1 MRPIK
6 LTVSAFGPY
15 AGTTVLNM
23 DELGKS
29 GLYLITGDTGA
40 GKTTIFDAMVFAL
53 YGRASGENREPSMLR
68 SQYASPDTP
77 TMVELVFEYAG
88 KQYTVRRNPEYE
100 RPAKRGGG
108 RTIEKADAE
117 LRYPD
122 GRVLTKQREV
132 NEAVRGIIGIDDGQ
146 FMQIAM
152 IAQGDFLKLL
162 LATTEERKKI
172 FRRVFR
178 TEPFDRLQ
186 ELLKKEVNK
195 IRQELKEQK
204 AVVNSQI
211 RSVRCAKDDL
221 CSRKELEKAAGEELP
236 FTDMMSLIEEL
247 ILQDRQEEARLESQ
261 IEQKEERLEKV
272 TSEIGKAQAFAKART
287 SLKEA
292 EEKLEV
298 ERPRKAQL
306 LMVQSEA
313 EKQAVEVKTLSE
325 WLSQAGKDGTAECSG
340 TGHAGEKLSADAV
353 TAGENGAEPEKEN
366 TERRLVQTAA
376 VNWKTDRRTLEE
388 WIAGLNASLPEYQE
402 LDERKKK
409 VMALTETIAGA
420 EKRREQVQKEKDSL
434 QRDTE
439 HKKKEREQLAHAG
452 EERERLRA
460 EQEKLQEKSAALD
473 ALIKMSD
480 ECRELKRECEER
492 QEAYRRARD
501 NAEEKKAAYDRDNRR
516 YLDAQAG
523 ILAETLKDGERCP
536 VCGALEHP
544 CPAHRE
550 ADAPDRKQLDRQK
563 KQAEQAQE
571 QADLAS
577 TQAGQAAGML
587 SQKQKSLTEQAEK
600 LLSSVSWKKE
610 AYQTA
615 DAPGAGAG
623 ISDDVMPERS
633 EGEDASGE
641 PAMVRAAAEGEK
653 ADVEERL
660 AACREH
666 MALEEQRIERREALD
681 KEIPEAEN
689 RQECLRQKL
698 AELEKGIDS
707 DTALKQEREESLE
720 QLAERLYFESGGAAR
735 QRLEQLRALKETLR
749 NAAEQARQKAAAC
762 DKEIAALEGQIG
774 HLKEQL
780 SEVSESSEE
789 EYGEQRERLLAEK
802 KALLDEKQD
811 VHARRSG
818 NEEIREE
825 LSAKAQQIA
834 KTEEHLSWMQSL
846 SDTANGNLHGKEK
859 IMLETY
865 VQMTYFDRILARA
878 NTRFMMMSSGQYE
891 LERSRQAENR
901 VSQSGLDLNVIDHYN
916 GTCRSVKT
924 LSGGESFQA
933 SLSLALGL
941 SDEIQASAGGI
952 RLDTM
957 FVDEGFGSLDE
968 EALEQAMKAL
978 TGLAEANRLVGMI
991 SHVTALKER
1000 IDRQIIVT
1008 KSADGGSSAKIV
1020 C

>member
-6 LTVSAFGPY
+6 LTMSAFGPY
-15 AGTTVLNM
+15 ADTTFLNM

-40 GKTTIFDAMVFAL
+40 GKTTIFDAMVYAL
-53 YGRASGENREPSMLR
+53 YGRASGENREPVMLR

-77 TMVELVFEYAG
+77 TFVELVFEYAG
-88 KQYTVRRNPEYE
+88 EQYTIRRNPEYE

-108 RTIEKADAE
+108 RTLEKADAE
-117 LRYPD
+117 LHYPD
-122 GRVLTKQREV
+122 GRVVTKLREV

-172 FRRVFR
+172 FRRIFR

-186 ELLKKEVNK
+186 ELLKKEAGKV
-195 IRQELKEQK
+195 RRGLEDQK
-204 AVVNSQI
+204 TVVKSQI
-211 RSVRCAKDDL
+211 QSVQCAKEDL
-221 CSRKELEKAAGEELP
+221 CSRKELEKAAGGELP
-236 FTDMMSLIEEL
+236 FADMMSLIEEL

-261 IEQKEERLEKV
+261 IEQEEERLEKV
-272 TSEIGKAQAFAKART
+272 TSELGKAQTLAKAHK

-298 ERPRKAQL
+298 EQPRKAQL

-325 WLSQAGKDGTAECSG
+325 WLSQADKDGTAECSK
-340 TGHAGEKLSADAV
+340 TGHLGEKLSADTV
-353 TAGENGAEPEKEN
+353 TAGESGAEPQKEN
-366 TERRLVQTAA
+366 TERRLMQTAA
-376 VNWKTDRRTLEE
+376 VNWKTARRTLEE
-388 WIAGLNASLPEYQE
+388 WIAGLNESLPEYQE
-402 LDERKKK
+402 LDERENK
-409 VMALTETIAGA
+409 VIALTETIAGA
-420 EKRREQVQKEKDSL
+420 EKQRRQVQEEKDSL
-434 QRDTE
+434 QRETE

-473 ALIKMSD
+473 GLIKMSD
-480 ECRELKRECEER
+480 ECCELKRRCEEK

-501 NAEEKKAAYDRDNRR
+501 NAEEKKTAYDRDNRR

-544 CPAHRE
+544 YPAHRE

-563 KQAEQAQE
+563 KQAEQAQK
-571 QADLAS
+571 QADIAS
-577 TQAGQAAGML
+577 TQAGQASGML
-587 SQKQKSLTEQAEK
+587 SQKQKLLGEQAEK
-600 LLSSVSWKKE
+600 LLSPALWKKE
-610 AYQTA
+610 TYQT
-615 DAPGAGAG
+615 
-623 ISDDVMPERS
+623 E
-633 EGEDASGE
+633 EN
-641 PAMVRAAAEGEK
+641 PAIVRAAAEEEK

-666 MALEEQRIERREALD
+666 IALEEQRIERREALD

-698 AELEKGIDS
+698 VELEKGIDS
-707 DTALKQEREESLE
+707 DTALKQEREESLK
-720 QLAERLYFESGGAAR
+720 QLAERLYFESGRAAR

-762 DKEIAALEGQIG
+762 DKEIAALEGQIR

-780 SEVSESSEE
+780 SEVSESSAE
-789 EYGEQRERLLAEK
+789 EYGKQRERLLAEK
-802 KALLDEKQD
+802 KALSDEKQD
-811 VHARRSG
+811 VYARRSR
-818 NEEIREE
+818 NEEIRKE

-834 KTEEHLSWMQSL
+834 KTEEHLSWMQAM
-846 SDTANGNLHGKEK
+846 SDTANGTLHGKEK

-916 GTCRSVKT
+916 GTRRSVKT

-978 TGLAEANRLVGMI
+978 TGLAEGNRLVGMI

-1008 KSADGGSSAKIV
+1008 KSAEGGSFAKIV

>member
-6 LTVSAFGPY
+6 LTMSAFGPY

-23 DELGKS
+23 DELGVS

-40 GKTTIFDAMVFAL
+40 GKTTIFDAMVYAL
-53 YGRASGENREPSMLR
+53 YGRASGENREPAMLR
-68 SQYASPDTP
+68 SQYASPETP

-88 KQYTVRRNPEYE
+88 KQYTIRRNPEYE

-117 LRYPD
+117 LHYPD

-132 NEAVRGIIGIDDGQ
+132 NEAVRDIIGIDDGQ

-162 LATTEERKKI
+162 LATTGERKEI
-172 FRRVFR
+172 FRRIFR
-178 TEPFDRLQ
+178 TGPFDRLQ
-186 ELLKKEVNK
+186 ELLKKEANK
-195 IRQELKEQK
+195 IRRELEEQK
-204 AVVNSQI
+204 VVVDSRI
-211 RSVRCAKDDL
+211 RSVHCAEDDL
-221 CSRKELEKAAGEELP
+221 RSQKELEKAADGELP
-236 FTDMMSLIEEL
+236 FVDVMSLIEEL
-247 ILQDRQEEARLESQ
+247 IFQDQKEEARLERRIVQ
-261 IEQKEERLEKV
+261 EEERLEKV
-272 TSEIGKAQAFAKART
+272 NSEIGKAQALAKART

-292 EEKLEV
+292 EEKLEL
-298 ERPRKAQL
+298 ELPRKEQRRT
-306 LMVQSEA
+306 VQNEA
-313 EKQAVEVKTLSE
+313 EKRLQAVETLAE
-325 WLSQAGKDGTAECSG
+325 WLSVPDEDGAAERRMSDNAGIEMPPGTVI
-340 TGHAGEKLSADAV
+340 AG
-353 TAGENGAEPEKEN
+353 GNGAEPDTES
-366 TERRLVQTAA
+366 TERRLMQTAA
-376 VNWKTDRRTLEE
+376 VNWKTERRTLEE
-388 WIAGLNASLPEYQE
+388 WIVGLEASLPEYRV
-402 LDERKKK
+402 LDERREQVIK
-409 VMALTETIAGA
+409 LTETIAGA
-420 EKRREQVQKEKDSL
+420 EKQRRHVQEEMDSL
-434 QRDTE
+434 KRETD

-460 EQEKLQEKSAALD
+460 EQEKLQEKGAALD

-480 ECRELKRECEER
+480 ECCELKRECEER

-544 CPAHRE
+544 FPAHRE

-563 KQAEQAQE
+563 KQADQAQE

-577 TQAGQAAGML
+577 TQSGEAVGML
-587 SQKQKSLTEQAEK
+587 SQKQKLLDEQAEK
-600 LLSSVSWKKE
+600 LLPAVLWKKE
-610 AYQTA
+610 TYQTA
-615 DAPGAGAG
+615 DVPGVCAVMSDGG
-623 ISDDVMPERS
+623 IPDRS
-633 EGEDASGE
+633 EGEGVSGD
-641 PAMVRAAAEGEK
+641 PVMVRAAAEAEK
-653 ADVEERL
+653 AAVEERL
-660 AACREH
+660 AACRES
-666 MALEEQRIERREALD
+666 AAIEERRIARREALD

-689 RQECLRQKL
+689 RQEHLRQKFV
-698 AELEKGIDS
+698 ELEKGIDS
-707 DTALKQEREESLE
+707 DTRLKQEKGESLE
-720 QLAERLYFESGGAAR
+720 QLAGRLYFESGETAGR
-735 QRLEQLRALKETLR
+735 KLEQLRALKERLC
-749 NAAEQARQKAAAC
+749 NAAEHARRIVVESE
-762 DKEIAALEGQIG
+762 KETAALEKQIG
-774 HLKEQL
+774 QLKEQL
-780 SEVSESSEE
+780 AEQSESPAEE
-789 EYGEQRERLLAEK
+789 CGEQRERILAEK
-802 KALLDEKQD
+802 KALSDEKQ
-811 VHARRSG
+811 VVYARRSE
-818 NEEIREE
+818 NERIREE
-825 LSAKAQQIA
+825 LSKKAQEIE
-834 KTEEHLSWMQSL
+834 KTEGHLSWMQAL
-846 SDTANGNLHGKEK
+846 SDTANGNLSGKEK

-865 VQMTYFDRILARA
+865 IQMTYFDRILARA

-901 VSQSGLDLNVIDHYN
+901 VSQSGLDLNVVDHYN
-916 GTCRSVKT
+916 GTRRSVKT

-978 TGLAEANRLVGMI
+978 TGLAQGDRLVGMI
-991 SHVTALKER
+991 SHVAALKER

-1008 KSADGGSSAKIV
+1008 KRADGGSRAEIV
-1020 C
+1020 R